1 MSTPFVARSH
11 QVDVLRDALVRA
23 GAGAPGVALLA
34 GDAGVGKS
42 ALVREVARRAAD
54 DGAVVVVAHCVDLGE
69 IGLPYLPFVEAVA
82 RLRESCPEA
91 VARVEAD
98 RPALGRL
105 QGRGDPGDDAD
116 RLQLFDALAELFAAV
131 ATPDRPLLLVVEDA
145 HWADASSR
153 DVLRFLVTRLQD
165 QHVLLVVSYRTD
177 DLHRRHPWRPVAAE
191 LARHPRVQRV
201 ELPPFTA
208 AEVREFA
215 TALTGRPPSPRT
227 VRRVA
232 ERSGGNAYF
241 AQELLES
248 PDDELP
254 GSLADV
260 LRARVEQ
267 LDPQVQQLVRVASVA
282 GRRVDEPLLRAAAGA
297 LDADLAAGLDAAL
310 REAVGHHV
318 LAVED
323 GHLAFRHALLAEA
336 VAADLLPG
344 ETTAVHRAY
353 VTALRADPSLG
364 SPAELAAH
372 AMQAHDVPT
381 ALAASLAAAQAAH
394 ALLAPEEELRHLEV
408 ALRLW
413 DAVPD
418 AAGTAGE
425 PRDAVLA
432 RAASAAAATARR
444 DRAVQLARSAVE
456 EASDGDRP
464 RRRTAL
470 ARHLQAV
477 ERVADALDQSGLAL
491 ADLPTTPSAVRA
503 WALATHARSLVYLDR
518 TPEAFATAQEA
529 LAVARGIGALDAE
542 SDALTTLAVLVADDD
557 ADQAEQMLHQALERA
572 RSVADVLTELRILT
586 NMAANRYDVGDLDG
600 ARRLATDGVALAAAA
615 GLTNTEHGLEL
626 AGYAA
631 LVAYQ
636 SGDLSPVPTPA
647 RGPDEDGGLL
657 DLAAFYGAAAR
668 GDEDVVGRA
677 RALEAQWERD
687 GLVALVTGGCAADAL
702 TWRGAADE
710 AVALVARVVHH
721 LSDAWNPQFFGGLW
735 LSALALAALADAAEV
750 DRLHGRDARARVEQ
764 GAAFRDRVEST
775 IARPLPRGRRVGP
788 EGLAWVARARAED
801 ARLRGDHPEA
811 CARWSAAVE
820 AFGYGNRY
828 ERARSRWRWAQAL
841 LECGDRD
848 GAVREAT
855 AALTEA
861 QEMGAVPLTEAVLA
875 LARRGRLTLP
885 GASGADRPGADVLTA
900 REAEVLA
907 LVAQGLSNNQ
917 IGARLYISGKTV
929 SVHISNVLAKL
940 GASGRAEAVSIAHR
954 RGLLDVPATPG

>member
-23 GAGAPGVALLA
+23 GAGAPGVVLVA

-54 DGAVVVVAHCVDLGE
+54 GGAAVVVAHCVDLGE
-69 IGLPYLPFVEAVA
+69 IGLPYLPFAEAVA
-82 RLRESCPEA
+82 RLREECPET
-91 VARVEAD
+91 VARVAAD

-105 QGRGDPGDDAD
+105 LGRGDLGDDAD

-131 ATPDRPLLLVVEDA
+131 ASADRPLLLVVEDA

-153 DVLRFLVTRLQD
+153 DVLRFLVSRLHD
-165 QHVLLVVSYRTD
+165 EHVLLVVSYRTD
-177 DLHRRHPWRPVAAE
+177 DLHRRHPWRPVALE
-191 LARHPRVQRV
+191 LARHPRVQRL
-201 ELPPFTA
+201 ELPPFTP

-215 TALTGRPPSPRT
+215 TALTGRAPAART

-241 AQELLES
+241 AQELLEQ

-267 LDPQVQQLVRVASVA
+267 LDPAVQQLVRVASVA

-297 LDADLAAGLDAAL
+297 LDAGLTAGFDAAL

-353 VTALRADPSLG
+353 VTALRAEPALG
-364 SPAELAAH
+364 SAAELATH
-372 AMQAHDVPT
+372 AMQAHDLPT
-381 ALAASLAAAQAAH
+381 ALGASLAAGRAAH
-394 ALLAPEEELRHLEV
+394 TLLAPEEELRHLEV

-413 DAVPD
+413 DAVP
-418 AAGTAGE
+418 AAPEESGE
-425 PRDAVLA
+425 RRDAVLA

-456 EASDGDRP
+456 EATDADRP

-477 ERVADALDQSGLAL
+477 ERVADALEQSGLAL
-491 ADLPTTPSAVRA
+491 ADLPTAPSAERA

-518 TPEAFATAQEA
+518 TLEAFATTQEA

-542 SDALTTLAVLVADDD
+542 SDALTTLAVMVADDD

-572 RSVADVLTELRILT
+572 RSVGDVVTQLRILT
-586 NMAANRYDVGDLDG
+586 NMAANRYDVGDLEG
-600 ARRLATDGVALAAAA
+600 TGRLAADGVGLAAAA
-615 GLTNTEHGLEL
+615 GLANTEHGLEL

-636 SGDLSPVPTPA
+636 RGDLSPVPAPA

-657 DLAAFYGAAAR
+657 DVAVFYSAAAR
-668 GDEDVVGRA
+668 GDEDLLDRA
-677 RALEAQWERD
+677 RALEPQWERD
-687 GLVALVTGGCAADAL
+687 GLIALVTGGCAADVL
-702 TWRGAADE
+702 TRQGATDE
-710 AVALVARVVHH
+710 AVALVSRVVTL
-721 LSDAWNPQFFGGLW
+721 LSEAWNPQFFGGLW
-735 LSALALAALADAAEV
+735 LSALALAALADAAED
-750 DRLHGRDARARVEQ
+750 DRLHGRDPAPRVEQ
-764 GAAFRDRVEST
+764 GEPFRERVEST
-775 IARPLPRGRRVGP
+775 AARPLPPGRRVGP
-788 EGLAWVARARAED
+788 EGLAWVARARAEH
-801 ARLRGDHPEA
+801 ARLRGAHDEA
-811 CARWSAAVE
+811 VELWRASVE

-828 ERARSRWRWAQAL
+828 EQTRSRSRWAQAL
-841 LECGDRD
+841 LEAGDR
-848 GAVREAT
+848 
-855 AALTEA
+855 TEA
-861 QEMGAVPLTEAVLA
+861 ARQATTALQDARAMAAVPLAEELEA
-875 LARRGRLTLP
+875 LARRGRLAVP
-885 GASGADRPGADVLTA
+885 GTASERAGADVLTA
-900 REAEVLA
+900 RESEVLA

-917 IGARLYISGKTV
+917 IGARLFISGKTV

-954 RGLLDVPATPG
+954 RGLLDVAAAPG